1 MKKLL
6 PWVLL
11 IAGAGLMQAS
21 IIESIS
27 FDLSDLHAGSTLS
40 GTFTLSNSPM
50 VGDTA
55 PVLLSFSDPSDYSP
69 MSLTATITIGNG
81 TTFPYTVDFSPLIFT
96 NPSGSLSPIDTR
108 SVDLTPVGMAQCASF
123 PCTATGGF
131 EDNSPAVFTS
141 TYTVSPAAVPEPG
154 YGMILP
160 VLLVGLLFGKRV
172 VRAV

>member
-1 MKKLL
+1 MKRLL
-6 PWVLL
+6 PWVIL
-11 IAGAGLMQAS
+11 IAGAGMMQAS

-50 VGDTA
+50 AGDTA
-55 PVLLSFSDPSDYSP
+55 PVELSFSDPSDYSSA
-69 MSLTATITIGNG
+69 SLMATITIGNG

-96 NPSGSLSPIDTR
+96 NSSGSLSPINTR
-108 SVDLTPVGMAQCASF
+108 NVDLTPVGMAQCASF
-123 PCTATGGF
+123 PCAATGGF
-131 EDNSPAVFTS
+131 EDDSPAVFTS

-160 VLLVGLLFGKRV
+160 VLLAGLVLGKRV
-172 VRAV
+172 VRPA